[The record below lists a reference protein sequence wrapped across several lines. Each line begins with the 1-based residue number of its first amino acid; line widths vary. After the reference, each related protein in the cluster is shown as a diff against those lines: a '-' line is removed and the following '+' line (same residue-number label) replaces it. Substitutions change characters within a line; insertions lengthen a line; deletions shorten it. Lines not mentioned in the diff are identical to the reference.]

1 VGVAVA
7 TSAGAVATI
16 DPLLMRQLIDGALPR
31 HSILETAL
39 DVVLITLCFV
49 FRAVLGGVSSLVS
62 FRVTQRLA
70 QDLRTEL
77 LVHMTALAP
86 DWHERTL
93 LGQKVSRIE
102 QDVDQIAQYGSEVG
116 NTVFRAAIFFIVN
129 LTIMAVLNWR
139 MAAAILPLLPLFFWV
154 RLRFR
159 GLIQSRADQAQAEVG
174 NAAAQLTEHLGAV
187 PQIQLLGAEQVR
199 VSLTVESWLN
209 ALTAQWKQRRTEVA
223 FSVSIT
229 SVLAV
234 GILLV
239 LGLGAHEYFI
249 GTLSI
254 GGLVAFYA
262 YVTRVFEPV
271 SAAMELYA
279 RTQRMLASARRVREV
294 LDEESSVPDRGVIG
308 TIPHPLEIG
317 LACKD
322 ISFGYEPRTV
332 ILRNISLS
340 LRSGE
345 RIAVVG
351 KSGSGKSTLSRLLA
365 RLADPL
371 EGQIMLEG
379 KPLPDFALRE
389 LRRAISYV
397 PQQPVLFSG
406 SFRNNLLGGNPDVDE
421 EEIQRV
427 IEATQLKAVLKRLP
441 LGTDAVL
448 GPEAAGI
455 SGGERQRLSVA
466 RALLRRPS
474 ILILDE
480 STSALDLPT
489 EAALFR
495 AVASLRADMSMIV
508 ISHRLR
514 SLTWLDRIVVLNGGE
529 VVAEGSHLELHRSCA
544 YYRDLYE
551 REEEIGGLHP
561 NGPFDDELSS
571 CGTRLQA

>member
-1 VGVAVA
+1 
-7 TSAGAVATI
+7 
-16 DPLLMRQLIDGALPR
+16 
-31 HSILETAL
+31 
-39 DVVLITLCFV
+39 
-49 FRAVLGGVSSLVS
+49 
-62 FRVTQRLA
+62 
-70 QDLRTEL
+70 
-77 LVHMTALAP
+77 MTALSS

-102 QDVDQIAQYGSEVG
+102 QDVDQIAQYGSDVG
-116 NTVFRAAIFFIVN
+116 NTVFRAAIFFVVN
-129 LTIMAVLNWR
+129 LTIMTILNWR
-139 MAAAILPLLPLFFWV
+139 MAAAVLPLLPLFFWV

-159 GLIQSRADQAQAEVG
+159 GLIQSRADQAQAEIG

-187 PQIQLLGAEQVR
+187 PQIQLLGAEQVWISR
-199 VSLTVESWLN
+199 TVDGWLD
-209 ALTAQWKQRRTEVA
+209 ALTAQWRQRRTEVA

-234 GILLV
+234 GILFV

-249 GTLSI
+249 GALSI

-271 SAAMELYA
+271 SSAMELYA
-279 RTQRMLASARRVREV
+279 RTQRMLASVRRVCEV
-294 LDEESSVPDRGVIG
+294 LNEESSVPDHGVID
-308 TIPHPLEIG
+308 TIPHPLGIG

-322 ISFGYEPRTV
+322 VSFGYERGTV
-332 ILRNISLS
+332 ILRNISFT

-345 RIAVVG
+345 HIAVVG

-371 EGQIMLEG
+371 EGRITLEG
-379 KPLPDFALRE
+379 KPFPDFALRK
-389 LRRAISYV
+389 LRRVISYV

-406 SFRNNLLGGNPDVDE
+406 SFRENLLFGSPNANED
-421 EEIQRV
+421 EIQRV
-427 IEATQLKAVLKRLP
+427 IEATQLKVVLKRLP
-441 LGTDAVL
+441 LGIDTVL
-448 GPEAAGI
+448 GPEAAGV

-489 EAALFR
+489 ETALFR
-495 AVASLRADMSMIV
+495 AVAPLRADMAMIV

-514 SLTWLDRIVVLNGGE
+514 SLTWLDRIIVLNRGE
-529 VVAEGSHLELHRSCA
+529 IVAEGTHSELYRSCA
-544 YYRDLYE
+544 YYRELYQ
-551 REEEIGGLHP
+551 REEEMEGLHP

-571 CGTRLQA
+571 RDIRLQA